1 MKILIVEDQKDKSDD
16 ITKFFDSFFIDKLE
30 IHVKQSLRSGLKEL
44 LTIKDFDL
52 IVLDMSMPN
61 FDPGPEDP
69 IGGTPES
76 FAGKEFLAQMD
87 LREIST
93 PVVVVT
99 QYATFVK
106 GQIDLEELDFLFKHE
121 YPNFYYGSVY
131 YSSADKEW
139 QKQLR
144 QILVDIFK

>member
-121 YPNFYYGSVY
+121 YQNFYYGSVY

>member
-16 ITKFFDSFFIDKLE
+16 ITKFFETFFRVELE

-44 LTIKDFDL
+44 LTINDFNL

-99 QYATFVK
+99 QYATFAK
-106 GQIDLEELDFLFKHE
+106 GQIELEELDFLFRHE
-121 YPNFYYGSVY
+121 YQNFYHGSVY

-139 QKQLR
+139 QKELER
-144 QILVDIFK
+144 ILMEIFK